1 MGSMKRLNFSML
13 KRGGWRGQSTEVVTD
28 VTRVDSESLG
38 GPLDGGRLTGDGLT
52 KFVGRRGRFWIVAAL
67 LAAALV
73 VFAANA
79 GKLLVVD
86 APQPSDVILVLAG
99 ETDRRPVRALQL
111 LDRGYGRRVV
121 IDVPAAA
128 RVYDSSQVQLAQE
141 YVQGLPQAAS
151 VRICPTVGLSTRDE
165 ARDAD
170 KCLAVEAGS
179 RILIVTSD
187 FHTRRS
193 LSIFRHEIRGKSFS
207 VAAARDDTQ
216 FGTRWW
222 TRRQWAKTCVDE
234 WMKLVWWTMVER
246 WG

>member
-1 MGSMKRLNFSML
+1 ML
-13 KRGGWRGQSTEVVTD
+13 KQDSVSEGA
-28 VTRVDSESLG
+28 VDG
-38 GPLDGGRLTGDGLT
+38 TGPGKRQRAIQGRSGGRLTESLSRRKRVVTLAAVVGLS
-52 KFVGRRGRFWIVAAL
+52 AL
-67 LAAALV
+67 LVLFALH
-73 VFAANA
+73 A
-79 GKLLVVD
+79 GGLLVVD
-86 APQPSDVILVLAG
+86 EPQPSDVILVLAG

-121 IDVPAAA
+121 IDVPASA
-128 RVYDSSQVQLAQE
+128 RVYASSQVQLAQE

-216 FGTRWW
+216 FGTHWW
-222 TRRQWAKTCVDE
+222 THRQWAKTCVDE